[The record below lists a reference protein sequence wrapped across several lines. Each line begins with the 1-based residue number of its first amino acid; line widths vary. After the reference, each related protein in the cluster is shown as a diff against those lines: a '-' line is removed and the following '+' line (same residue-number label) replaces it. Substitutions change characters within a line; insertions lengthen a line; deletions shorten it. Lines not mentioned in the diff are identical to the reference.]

1 VVVLDELVL
10 DPEILVDVASV
21 GLVEEATVVPVDRRA
36 NQDRAVDSTLKA
48 FHRGESNDLEMPVLA
63 PSKTQVA
70 RYLSRFVRWMTT
82 TTLDAFAGGRENNFD
97 VLRLLGASLVLVSH
111 AFVVSGAAEPTI
123 GRWPLGTFGV
133 EIFFA
138 ISGFLIAMSWLNRPG
153 LRGFAVRRG
162 LRILPALAVA
172 VVLSALLLGPAIT
185 TLSPSA
191 YLTNPETPGYVADNL
206 VSIASGGFLHGI
218 ALDLP
223 GVFQT
228 QPDHAVN
235 LSLWTLPIEVRAY
248 GILALLGIVGL
259 LRGTF
264 ALTAA
269 AFFALSVA
277 PAGVVD
283 LPLIGSPLDFLRGAD
298 GLAAH
303 LTAMFFVSAA
313 LYRYR
318 ARIPLRLDLVLVAVV
333 ATVALLGTPL
343 ERPVLLIAVPYVV
356 LCAAYLSSSGLR
368 RLTLPGDVSY
378 GVYLVAFPVQQ
389 TIVELWGGGGPGP
402 LTVILIAFPISYLL
416 ALASWHGV
424 EKRALGLKH
433 RLAPARRSFARTNR
447 PDVVDSAPAPSQP

>member
-1 VVVLDELVL
+1 M
-10 DPEILVDVASV
+10 A
-21 GLVEEATVVPVDRRA
+21 
-36 NQDRAVDSTLKA
+36 
-48 FHRGESNDLEMPVLA
+48 
-63 PSKTQVA
+63 
-70 RYLSRFVRWMTT
+70 T

-138 ISGFLIAMSWLNRPG
+138 ISGFLIAMSWLSRPN

-172 VVLSALLLGPAIT
+172 VVASALLLGPAIT

-191 YLTNPETPGYVADNL
+191 YLTNPETPGYIADNL
-206 VSIASGGFLHGI
+206 LSIASGGFAHGI

-223 GVFQT
+223 GVFQS

-248 GILALLGIVGL
+248 GILALLGVVGL

-264 ALTAA
+264 ALTAV

-277 PAGVVD
+277 PSGVVD
-283 LPLIGSPLDFLRGAD
+283 LPLVGAPLDFLRGAD

-313 LYRYR
+313 FYRYR
-318 ARIPLRLDLVLVAVV
+318 ARVPLRLDFALLALAAAVLS
-333 ATVALLGTPL
+333 LGTPL
-343 ERPVLLIAVPYVV
+343 ERPVLLIAVPYLV
-356 LCAAYLSSSGLR
+356 LSAAYLSWGGLR
-368 RLTLPGDVSY
+368 RLTWPGDVSY
-378 GVYLVAFPVQQ
+378 GIYLAAFPVQQ
-389 TIVELWGGGGPGP
+389 TIVELWGGDRPGP
-402 LTVILIAFPISYLL
+402 LTIAFIAFPVSYLL

-433 RLAPARRSFARTNR
+433 RLAPARRSRSPRTNR